1 MTQKLTWTHPLSPGS
16 KGVLTQVPWYRLTLA
31 GVLLLSAF
39 LNLFRLTDEGYGNT
53 YYAAAVKDMLT
64 SWHNFFFASFD
75 AGFVS
80 VDKPPLGLWIQA
92 ASAYLFGFHGWALLL
107 PQALAGILSVALL
120 YHLVSRAFGP
130 VAGIIAALVLAV
142 TPVAV
147 GVERTNNSDGL
158 LVLTVLVGTW
168 AVIRA
173 AETGRVR
180 WLLLGIVIVG
190 LGFNIKMLEAYLVLP
205 ALYLLYF
212 LYLFSRNANPLT
224 KERIEVHG

>member
-1 MTQKLTWTHPLSPGS
+1 MTQELSRKLPTVSDRLPTLKVKAPWHRLALSAI
-16 KGVLTQVPWYRLTLA
+16 LI
-31 GVLLLSAF
+31 LSAF
-39 LNLFRLTDEGYGNT
+39 LNLFRLPNEGYGNT

-75 AGFVS
+75 AGFVT
-80 VDKPPLGLWIQA
+80 VDKPPLGFWIQA
-92 ASAYLFGFHGWALLL
+92 LSARLFGFHGWSLLL

-120 YHLVSRAFGP
+120 YHLVSKAFGP
-130 VAGIIAALVLAV
+130 VAGILAALVLAV

-147 GVERTNNSDGL
+147 AVERTNNSDGL

-173 AETGRVR
+173 TETARVR
-180 WLLLGIVIVG
+180 WLLVGVVIVG
-190 LGFNIKMLEAYLVLP
+190 LSFNIKMLEAYLVLP

-212 LYLFSRNANPLT
+212 LAVPVSWW
-224 KERIEVHG
+224 